1 MHHTYSRSVR
11 DFRLNRGMQIV
22 LEIALAVSS
31 ALFVSY
37 LILHLPI

>member
-1 MHHTYSRSVR
+1 MYYTYSKGVR
-11 DFRLNRGMQIV
+11 AFRLNRGLQIV
-22 LEIALAVSS
+22 LEIAFAVSS